1 MYNIL
6 VTTHSIFR
14 WLIVLSF
21 VITIFYAL
29 YSRYSYKPF
38 SHALKRLSMIT
49 FNVVNLQFV
58 IGLILYFVSPKV
70 IFSSLAMKAPLT
82 RFFLVEHV
90 TAMLIAIVLISI
102 GYSKIKKATTDA
114 AKYKRLLIFY
124 VIGFL
129 IILAAVPW
137 PFYNLGTEWF

>member
-6 VTTHSIFR
+6 VTTHSILR
-14 WLIVLSF
+14 WLLVLSF
-21 VITIFYAL
+21 IVTIFYAL
-29 YSRYSYKPF
+29 YSRYSYKSFPPT
-38 SHALKRLSMIT
+38 LKKLSMIT

-70 IFSSLAMKAPLT
+70 ILSSLAMKAPLT

-102 GYSKIKKATTDA
+102 GYSKTKKATTDA
-114 AKYKRLLIFY
+114 AKYNRLLGFY
-124 VIGFL
+124 ITGFL

-137 PFYNLGTEWF
+137 PFYNLGTAWF